1 MCKLYFVYIYLMYV
15 LKTVVNIGMSGC
27 VHVVVNVQVRHSLTF
42 RVSDAVVDTLSECMA
57 GLCLSTTRMRTEEL
71 GRGRW
76 LWWETLST
84 SLLLS
89 QSGLFRHYSP

>member
-1 MCKLYFVYIYLMYV
+1 MYV
-15 LKTVVNIGMSGC
+15 LTTVVNIGMSGC
-27 VHVVVNVQVRHSLTF
+27 MHVVVNVQVRLSLSLTF

-57 GLCLSTTRMRTEEL
+57 GLCLSTTRMRTEEMA
-71 GRGRW
+71 RGRW
-76 LWWETLST
+76 LWWKSLST